1 MRSVVVV
8 LPASMCAMIPMLR
21 IFSSGNVRGMWSVMA
36 VWAVEVDLGS
46 AAYLLPASAA
56 FGHEKGPIGPVHDSN
71 VGSGR
76 VFRSAF
82 PLPGYCTAES
92 GHK

>member
-1 MRSVVVV
+1 
-8 LPASMCAMIPMLR
+8 
-21 IFSSGNVRGMWSVMA
+21 MWSEMA
-36 VWAVEVDLGS
+36 VNAVEVDLEN
-46 AAYLLPASAA
+46 AAYLLPARAA
-56 FGHEKGPIGPVHDSN
+56 LGHEKGPMGPVHDSD

-82 PLPGYCTAES
+82 PLLGYCTAES